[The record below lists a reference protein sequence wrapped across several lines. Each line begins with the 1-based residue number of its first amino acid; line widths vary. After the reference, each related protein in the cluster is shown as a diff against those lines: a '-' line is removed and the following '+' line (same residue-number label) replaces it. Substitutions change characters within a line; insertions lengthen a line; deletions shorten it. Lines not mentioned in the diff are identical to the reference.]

1 MTFKSNW
8 DATNI
13 YKLLRDFIIAE
24 NEFVTKHFDNT
35 LSMSIIDSN
44 FHAFISKLTLIHDS
58 INSFIC
64 SIISINSLTQLSTQL
79 TLMRYK
85 RLYF

>member
-24 NEFVTKHFDNT
+24 NEFVTKNT

-44 FHAFISKLTLIHDS
+44 FHGFISKLTLIHDS

-64 SIISINSLTQLSTQL
+64 SIISIISINSLTQLSTQL